1 MEYIK
6 LVFNIMAALLTK
18 DMDLCCRCLLDSNP
32 ADFNHKQ
39 SQLAH
44 KIRAPLLPVSCH
56 HLHNQPL
63 SHRPTSDWP
72 KASPLPLFH
81 WLWVCWG
88 KKLTFSPPGGMVRP
102 LTNNTK
108 PLRGRPLR
116 STGFNRYF
124 CWVSSPPR
132 GRAAH
137 HNQTSEGLCTAR
149 LVGRH
154 RGMLQQQTVAK
165 PVGLGEKK
173 KKKKGKAGA
182 RKRKRERKW
191 LMGKMKSDFLFLQQP
206 AEKQGGHIQHCL
218 VSLWP
223 SVKLSKR
230 LQLGIKKE
238 VEGLIKNLIVCG
250 KPLLIHNHK
259 GQSDN
264 ILLHHSIA
272 DTCEICFHTSPKAGQ
287 PHPKPVSKQVLAQH
301 PAGYWWRG
309 NLSNVRLLSFFHPF
323 PSSFFFTF
331 GSVL

>member
-173 KKKKGKAGA
+173 KKKRESGSTKEKEREEVADGEDEIRLPLPSTACREAGRSHSALFGVSVAFCKTLKTAPTWNQKGGGGIDKEFDCLRQA
-182 RKRKRERKW
+182 
-191 LMGKMKSDFLFLQQP
+191 P
-206 AEKQGGHIQHCL
+206 A
-218 VSLWP
+218 
-223 SVKLSKR
+223 
-230 LQLGIKKE
+230 
-238 VEGLIKNLIVCG
+238 
-250 KPLLIHNHK
+250 
-259 GQSDN
+259 
-264 ILLHHSIA
+264 HS
-272 DTCEICFHTSPKAGQ
+272 
-287 PHPKPVSKQVLAQH
+287 
-301 PAGYWWRG
+301 
-309 NLSNVRLLSFFHPF
+309 
-323 PSSFFFTF
+323 
-331 GSVL
+331 